1 MIRRERGAGIRRT
14 GSFPGYEFATQEP
27 HMYKQILIAVDG
39 SETSSLALE
48 EALKLAKEQ
57 GARVVLLNVFE
68 PFVHAA
74 TEAMVDLTDALR
86 QEGEQILAEA
96 LQRAREN
103 GIEARTVLIDA
114 GARRIAEMIVEEAQ
128 KAKADLIAM
137 GTHGRRGIEHLVLGS
152 VAEGVAR
159 RTNVPLLLI
168 HSK

>member
-1 MIRRERGAGIRRT
+1 
-14 GSFPGYEFATQEP
+14 
-27 HMYKQILIAVDG
+27 MYKQILIAVDG
-39 SETSSLALE
+39 SDTSNLALQ

-57 GARVVLLNVFE
+57 GARVLLLNVFE

-74 TEAMVDLTDALR
+74 MEATVDLTDALR
-86 QEGEQILAEA
+86 REGEQILAAA
-96 LQRAREN
+96 LQQARQN

-114 GARRIAEMIVEEAQ
+114 GGRRVASLIVEQAE
-128 KAKADLIAM
+128 KLGADLIAM

-159 RTNVPLLLI
+159 RTTVPLLLI